1 MEKEKVKKLFSG
13 GENSLKTHLR
23 MYKHT
28 GHDYKV
34 VYYGGSVE
42 IHLGNKIKRFNCT
55 NHDDKRIGACC
66 LAVIRNVN
74 KFVKEHGVIESEERS
89 TFFRNAGKLTD
100 MILKGRY
107 EVSLIDL
114 KACYWNIVHTAG
126 IISDKTHAKY
136 LGEKTLRLI
145 AIGNLKKRKII
156 ETYVGGKKVNKDEF
170 DLIENPNAWVWDYA
184 VFKAYEVFRWVNN
197 YIDGRVLAFQ
207 TDCFFVD
214 TEDEQAVVRYLKAV
228 GRGFSVD
235 RWTIVGRTDR
245 AIVLSKSDG
254 TEIKRSMMGLTGAL
268 KLKLPL
274 LELETDED
282 KNIYRATN
290 KDTGVVVAEI
300 DPEEEE
306 EEEEEVKK

>member
-1 MEKEKVKKLFSG
+1 MKLTETPNQKKSFSG
-13 GENSLKTHLR
+13 GEHSLKSHLR
-23 MYKHT
+23 IYKNMGLDFH
-28 GHDYKV
+28 V
-34 VYYGGSVE
+34 VTYGSSTE
-42 IHLGNKIKRFNCT
+42 IHINGKIKRFNCSKHT
-55 NHDDKRIGACC
+55 DKRIGACC
-66 LAVIRNVN
+66 RAVIHDVT
-74 KFVKEHGVIESEERS
+74 KYTKENGVIKVEKRATSY
-89 TFFRNAGKLTD
+89 RNAGKLTD

-107 EVSLIDL
+107 NISLIDFN
-114 KACYWNIVHTAG
+114 ACYWNLIHGAG
-126 IISDKTHAKY
+126 IITDKTHAKY
-136 LGEKTLRLI
+136 LDEKKLRVI
-145 AIGNLKKRKII
+145 AVGNLMKKKII
-156 ETYVGGKKVNKDEF
+156 ETYDGGKKVNKDEF

-274 LELETDED
+274 LELESDED
-282 KNIYRATN
+282 HKIIRVIHKN
-290 KDTGVVVAEI
+290 TGVVVVEI
-300 DPEEEE
+300 ESDDEKETEG
-306 EEEEEVKK
+306 